1 MLSSVASIDAA
12 LAPQGG
18 CRLCLTEDG
27 CLMDRLLPVEVPH
40 PAGLGDTSVFS
51 RRNLGER
58 ELSCWTS
65 AEPCEQVVKS
75 ELPGP

>member
-1 MLSSVASIDAA
+1 
-12 LAPQGG
+12 
-18 CRLCLTEDG
+18 
-27 CLMDRLLPVEVPH
+27 MDRLLPVEVPH